1 LKLWIEPESTFRPN
15 YQTDSEGCF
24 GQVLDPFFK
33 LLKKLAPRNL
43 SLGYLDLIILFF
55 TLEKLGS
62 ERSTLRTSEPN
73 HFYVG

>member
-1 LKLWIEPESTFRPN
+1 MFRPN

-24 GQVLDPFFK
+24 GQVPVPVPVFK
-33 LLKKLAPRNL
+33 LLKKLAPMNL